1 MKAPTF
7 LAAALVA
14 AGLAAPAFAASVLEF
29 DVWMRAIDKS
39 SVAVQKSIARQDA
52 AAARADAQEIERLY
66 ALMEAF
72 FRDDLPAADARQ
84 ISADGRELAAS
95 IAPLLGAGDYE
106 RAGGAARRIAQAC
119 NDCHDQY
126 KPFK

>member
-1 MKAPTF
+1 MKAPTC
-7 LAAALVA
+7 LIAAFVA
-14 AGLAAPAFAASVLEF
+14 AGLAASAFAASVLEF

-52 AAARADAQEIERLY
+52 PAARAEAREIERLY

-72 FRDDLPAADARQ
+72 FRDDVPAADALQ
-84 ISADGRELAAS
+84 VSTEGRELAAS
-95 IAPLLGAGDYE
+95 IAPLLEAGDYE

-119 NDCHDQY
+119 NDCHDPH